1 MNIRRGLIFVWMMVG
16 LQVFS
21 AGQNPAP
28 QNPPG
33 QSTGDDS
40 SRAAPAAALSG
51 FAGMP
56 TEGGADDTSNTLPQI
71 PALLGGIGISPAL
84 LSEMER
90 SNYLRAGVNVGA
102 TYDDNPLLLP
112 AGAVGNASVSIFPN
126 VKIDQ
131 TTSRMRWT
139 LGYAGGLTVNQRFT
153 NQDQGSHNLNFD
165 SEFRLSPHVNLR
177 VTENFSLTT
186 GYFDSGEAVSDL
198 SGPNANL
205 ITPLATQ
212 RSNSTMVETNYHFA
226 LNDLVGASGSYYD
239 SDFSNPGTQTQ
250 LLTNSQ
256 TASGSAFWLHRLF
269 GTDWGGI
276 SYRFDRLTFS
286 LGGGETRVHS
296 FLAVD
301 TLNISKRFTLTGFI
315 GPQYSENQGV
325 VPPATVFTQSNAW
338 SAAGGA
344 EASWKNRNT
353 SVSGGYSRIISDGG
367 GLTGSVRAQQVHANF
382 RRQLTP
388 GWAAGLSASRGANDE
403 LIGPP
408 GSASSINLTSAGV
421 TVERNVGQKFGLR
434 MGYSHDF
441 QQQFGLP
448 GATQTSPLQT
458 LDASRNRFFVT
469 FSYQWAKPLGM

>member
-1 MNIRRGLIFVWMMVG
+1 
-16 LQVFS
+16 
-21 AGQNPAP
+21 
-28 QNPPG
+28 
-33 QSTGDDS
+33 
-40 SRAAPAAALSG
+40 
-51 FAGMP
+51 
-56 TEGGADDTSNTLPQI
+56 
-71 PALLGGIGISPAL
+71 
-84 LSEMER
+84 
-90 SNYLRAGVNVGA
+90 
-102 TYDDNPLLLP
+102 
-112 AGAVGNASVSIFPN
+112 
-126 VKIDQ
+126 
-131 TTSRMRWT
+131 
-139 LGYAGGLTVNQRFT
+139 
-153 NQDQGSHNLNFD
+153 
-165 SEFRLSPHVNLR
+165 
-177 VTENFSLTT
+177 
-186 GYFDSGEAVSDL
+186 
-198 SGPNANL
+198 
-205 ITPLATQ
+205 
-212 RSNSTMVETNYHFA
+212 
-226 LNDLVGASGSYYD
+226 
-239 SDFSNPGTQTQ
+239 
-250 LLTNSQ
+250 
-256 TASGSAFWLHRLF
+256 
-269 GTDWGGI
+269 
-276 SYRFDRLTFS
+276 
-286 LGGGETRVHS
+286 
-296 FLAVD
+296 
-301 TLNISKRFTLTGFI
+301 
-315 GPQYSENQGV
+315 V